1 MIRFNRAIAKRR
13 INLRLLIVIGVVF
26 LFFLF
31 VFNLSQFN
39 NVEYSNRQEL
49 LMKKLRDQQLLEERE
64 EINSIESNIQKNGLR
79 KSILNRKFIYNHQ
92 FESKSNDLSDED
104 YDNDIEFID
113 SMRNMQRL
121 VHLDLKGAPPKLNYL
136 KELIPFIKKA
146 GATGVLIEYEDF
158 FPYKNELESIRNQNH
173 YTNQELLQIFN
184 LLNENKLSVIPLIQ
198 TYGHLE
204 FVLKLK
210 QFAYLRENPKHYQVI
225 TPCSN
230 ETYEKVLFRLIDQI
244 LDVHPQSL
252 EYIHIGCDE
261 VYHIN
266 VNPDCKLHYPALKT
280 VQDFFILLVIFRLL
294 T

>member
-1 MIRFNRAIAKRR
+1 MNRFNRALAKRR
-13 INLRLLIVIGVVF
+13 LNLRLLIVIGAIF
-26 LFFLF
+26 LFILF
-31 VFNLSQFN
+31 VFNLTQFN
-39 NVEYSNRQEL
+39 NVEYTNRQEL
-49 LMKKLRDQQLLEERE
+49 LMKKIREQQLFQERE
-64 EINSIESNIQKNGLR
+64 EINSIESNLPKNGLK
-79 KSILNRKFIYNHQ
+79 KSILNRKFIYNSQ
-92 FESKSNDLSDED
+92 AENKINDQNDED

-158 FPYKNELESIRNQNH
+158 FPYKSELETIRNQNH

-184 LLNENKLSVIPLIQ
+184 LLGEHKLSLIPLIQ

-210 QFAYLRENPKHYQVI
+210 QFANLRENSKHYQVI

-244 LDVHPQSL
+244 LEVHPDSL

-266 VNPDCKLHYPALKT
+266 VNPDCKLNYPGLRT
-280 VQDFFILLVIFRLL
+280 VQDFFILLVIFK
-294 T
+294 